1 MAHFGTTRNQINIL
15 VVDDDDVSSEAVLR
29 VLGKTALNFTL
40 TTAADG
46 LEGLQILR
54 GEHPAKEIRPPL
66 LVLLDLN
73 MPRMDG
79 LDFLD
84 HLRADPELHT
94 TVVFVFTT
102 SNLDLDRDASYA
114 KHIAGYIVKS
124 DVGPQYSKLA
134 ELFISYGKS
143 ITLPQY

>member
-1 MAHFGTTRNQINIL
+1 MGYEQ
-15 VVDDDDVSSEAVLR
+15 SQ
-29 VLGKTALNFTL
+29 VLGQPMADLVAPARREMLQEMFHATL
-40 TTAADG
+40 SGQHVDNAD
-46 LEGLQILR
+46 LQILR

>member
-1 MAHFGTTRNQINIL
+1 

-29 VLGKTALNFTL
+29 VLGKTTLNFTI

-84 HLRADPELHT
+84 HLRADPELHK

-102 SNLDLDRDASYA
+102 SNLDLDREASYA

-124 DVGPQYSKLA
+124 DVGPQYTKLA
-134 ELFISYGKS
+134 ELFTSYGKS

>member
-1 MAHFGTTRNQINIL
+1 MNHNGTALNEINIL
-15 VVDDDDVSSEAVLR
+15 LVDDDDVSSEAVLR

-46 LEGLQILR
+46 FEGLQILR
-54 GEHPAKEIRPPL
+54 GAHATKKIRPPM

-84 HLRADPELHT
+84 HLRADPDLHR

-102 SNLDLDRDASYA
+102 SNLDLDRNASYE

-134 ELFISYGKS
+134 ELLTSYGKS

>member
-1 MAHFGTTRNQINIL
+1 MADYGTSKNEINIL

-29 VLGKTALNFTL
+29 VLGKTTLNFTI

-84 HLRADPELHT
+84 HLRADPELHK

-102 SNLDLDRDASYA
+102 SNLDLDREASYA

-124 DVGPQYSKLA
+124 DVGPQYTKLA
-134 ELFISYGKS
+134 ELFTSYGKS

>member
-1 MAHFGTTRNQINIL
+1 MAHFGTARNQINIL

-54 GEHPAKEIRPPL
+54 GEHPAKAIHPPL

>member
-1 MAHFGTTRNQINIL
+1 MIQCATRQPGINIL

-40 TTAADG
+40 TTAGDG
-46 LEGLQILR
+46 LEGLEILR
-54 GEHPAKEIRPPL
+54 GVHKTKKIIAPM

-79 LDFLD
+79 LDFLQHVRGD
-84 HLRADPELHT
+84 VELHK

-102 SNLDLDRDASYA
+102 SNRDIDRAASYER
-114 KHIAGYIVKS
+114 HIAGYIVKS
-124 DVGPQYSKLA
+124 DVGPHYCKLA
-134 ELFISYGKS
+134 ELLTSYGKS
-143 ITLPQY
+143 ITLPQD

>member
-1 MAHFGTTRNQINIL
+1 MNHGSRSLHEINIL
-15 VVDDDDVSSEAVLR
+15 MVDDDDVSSEAVLR
-29 VLGKTALNFTL
+29 VLGKTSLNFTL

-54 GEHPAKEIRPPL
+54 GQHPDKEIRAPL

-84 HLRADPELHT
+84 HLRADPALHK

-102 SNLDLDRDASYA
+102 SNLDLDREASYQ

-124 DVGPQYSKLA
+124 DVGPQYCKLA
-134 ELFISYGKS
+134 EFLTSYGKS
-143 ITLPQY
+143 ITLPQN

>member
-1 MAHFGTTRNQINIL
+1 MAHYATPKNEINIL

-84 HLRADPELHT
+84 HLRADPELHK

-102 SNLDLDRDASYA
+102 SNLDLDREASYA

-124 DVGPQYSKLA
+124 DVGPQYTKLA
-134 ELFISYGKS
+134 ELFTSYGKS

>member
-1 MAHFGTTRNQINIL
+1 MNHGPTALNEINIL

-29 VLGKTALNFTL
+29 VLGRTALNFTL

-54 GEHPAKEIRPPL
+54 GAHPVKAIHPPL

-79 LDFLD
+79 LDFLE
-84 HLRADPELHT
+84 HLRADPELHK

-102 SNLDLDRDASYA
+102 SSLDLDRDASYA

-134 ELFISYGKS
+134 ELLTSYGKS
-143 ITLPQY
+143 ITLPQH

>member
-1 MAHFGTTRNQINIL
+1 MNHGSRSLHEINIL
-15 VVDDDDVSSEAVLR
+15 MVDDDDVSSEAVLR
-29 VLGKTALNFTL
+29 VLGKTSLNFTL

-54 GEHPAKEIRPPL
+54 GQHPDKEIRAPL

-84 HLRADPELHT
+84 HLRADPALHK

-102 SNLDLDRDASYA
+102 SNLDLDREASYQ

-124 DVGPQYSKLA
+124 DVGPQYCKLA
-134 ELFISYGKS
+134 EFLTCYGNS
-143 ITLPQY
+143 ITLPQN